1 MTRLLR
7 NALRTSMVALTVS
20 AVVASTQTAA
30 NNQIKTYRDAQHG
43 VSFQYPM
50 PWVSDPEMGFYLPA
64 QILLPDRK
72 PLAAV
77 GFGGSQKSK
86 YHPYPKTNLSGVQF
100 VYVVLPEATAEQ
112 CQHETKGEEESDKET
127 QETIHGVSYRH
138 LSSGGAGLCHQ
149 AEDQIYAAYRGGRC
163 YLFDAAIDTVCPD
176 PDDGRRE
183 ITPAEINT
191 LRNQLKQIMQSVR
204 IGSDRN

>member
-1 MTRLLR
+1 MVHLLR
-7 NALRTSMVALTVS
+7 NTIRIALTVLTVS
-20 AVVASTQTAA
+20 AVFASTRTGDD
-30 NNQIKTYRDAQHG
+30 NKLKTYRDTQYG
-43 VSFQYPM
+43 VTFQYPAL
-50 PWVSDPEMGFYLPA
+50 WDTDPEMGFYLSA
-64 QILLPDRK
+64 QILLPGRK

-86 YHPYPKTNLSGVQF
+86 YHPYPNTNLSGVQF
-100 VYVVLPEATAEQ
+100 VYVVLPESTAEQ
-112 CQHETKGEEESDKET
+112 CQHETKGEEESDKDT
-127 QETIHGVSYRH
+127 QETIHGVTYRH

-176 PDDGRRE
+176 PDEGRRE
-183 ITPAEINT
+183 ITHAEINT

-204 IGSDRN
+204 IGSNKN